1 MTQRCRDRKE
11 FVLGL
16 PLIKPVAS
24 LVEVSLEGFL
34 GRYFSRELDLWAEVG
49 LEENEDEDRDLFVFQ
64 HLRMEPIDL
73 THRTGTVFS
82 GAFPFAEVDFQ
93 QAANGDIT
101 GLITGNG
108 PTKEGLFERR

>member
-1 MTQRCRDRKE
+1 M
-11 FVLGL
+11 
-16 PLIKPVAS
+16 
-24 LVEVSLEGFL
+24 SLEGFL

-93 QAANGDIT
+93 QAANGDVT

-108 PTKEGLFERR
+108 RTKGVLFERR